1 VKINGV
7 NHTEI
12 ISKYMNTVNGNT
24 PKVNYTSRVSDSLEL
39 SDDAKKLSSYMRAA
53 KEMLE
58 KSEHEDEINAAKIM
72 EKIKSNDYSIPDDKI
87 IEAIISGLIKG
98 N

>member
-1 VKINGV
+1 
-7 NHTEI
+7 
-12 ISKYMNTVNGNT
+12 
-24 PKVNYTSRVSDSLEL
+24 
-39 SDDAKKLSSYMRAA
+39 MRAA